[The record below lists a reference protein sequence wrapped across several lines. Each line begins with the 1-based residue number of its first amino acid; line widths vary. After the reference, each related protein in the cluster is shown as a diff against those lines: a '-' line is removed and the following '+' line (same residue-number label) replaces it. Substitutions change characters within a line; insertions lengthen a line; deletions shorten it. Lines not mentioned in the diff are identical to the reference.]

1 MLERQGL
8 QFGFVVT
15 PFDFVV
21 DDVEKGK
28 SLLHANNFNNIDH
41 NNIDDILNRW

>member
-1 MLERQGL
+1 MLQRQGL
-8 QFGFVVT
+8 QFGLVVIA
-15 PFDFVV
+15 FDFVV

-41 NNIDDILNRW
+41 NNIDDMLNR